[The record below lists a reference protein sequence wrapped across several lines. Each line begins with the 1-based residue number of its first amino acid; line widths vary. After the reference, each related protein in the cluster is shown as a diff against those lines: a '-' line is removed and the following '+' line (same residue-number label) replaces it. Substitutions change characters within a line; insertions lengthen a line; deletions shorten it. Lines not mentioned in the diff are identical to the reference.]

1 MRWWENAL
9 NGEVCNIT
17 LTVKKFHLLPG
28 LIPWKNK
35 SERKLPNSCQKWQV
49 SPLQIHV
56 DVCIMACNPNK
67 DRVRTTASTSL
78 WAVIIMQK
86 MSHPLNSNRTS
97 GWYFRTTVCSKNVLT
112 SFFGLVFFVRIQEF
126 PGQYEPLR
134 QLHRRRAL
142 QIRCVGHSLSED
154 LWLHVLSVVREPP
167 PTNRQV
173 NTQAG

>member
-1 MRWWENAL
+1 
-9 NGEVCNIT
+9 
-17 LTVKKFHLLPG
+17 
-28 LIPWKNK
+28 
-35 SERKLPNSCQKWQV
+35 
-49 SPLQIHV
+49 
-56 DVCIMACNPNK
+56 
-67 DRVRTTASTSL
+67 
-78 WAVIIMQK
+78 MQK

-97 GWYFRTTVCSKNVLT
+97 GWYFRTTACSKNVLT
-112 SFFGLVFFVRIQEF
+112 SFFGLVFFVRFQEF
-126 PGQYEPLR
+126 PGQYEPLC